1 MRGEKTDILV
11 NLFIIYFGISDED
24 KIAWPGRELIN
35 TVFVIQKY
43 VYKIIHCIRLINNQR
58 LVYFIKYLR
67 CYARSD
73 WLIRLKNL
81 CLQCTSKSI
90 NPAEVPAL
98 RAWTRE
104 PRTITITNCNKQSWF
119 WLAEISI
126 PFHSTCT
133 LKFSRKNR
141 TRSFPAYEAFPRQT
155 FNADSCYVCFKSYF
169 PRFPVCGQRS
179 QLCVINQFGL
189 SKNRE
194 KNSFDLP
201 LSLSK
206 FWV

>member
-1 MRGEKTDILV
+1 M
-11 NLFIIYFGISDED
+11 
-24 KIAWPGRELIN
+24 IN

-141 TRSFPAYEAFPRQT
+141 TRSFPAYEALYFFHGKHLTLTPVT
-155 FNADSCYVCFKSYF
+155 FVLNPIFRAFQSVDNEVSCAW
-169 PRFPVCGQRS
+169 
-179 QLCVINQFGL
+179 LINLGCQKTGKKIL
-189 SKNRE
+189 STYH
-194 KNSFDLP
+194 
-201 LSLSK
+201 
-206 FWV
+206 